1 MRNTM
6 PKSLEE
12 LVKKQ
17 DHVIKNH
24 YQDEVNNLEKSIKNN
39 VPFLFREYEKYNEQF
54 HATNKYFLSEEID
67 DGKVVFIGF
76 DFSAIKDLKESED
89 NKWMIPFLKSLSNKK
104 FIVEE
109 IIPHASMKNIYY
121 SLRGKTLY
129 ETSDMF
135 SPINLITIQNI
146 SFSYDEH
153 TLKQNDIIKRF
164 FYNDQQIDDSFLEDT
179 YYNESFSKKVQLNLP
194 IEFKQE
200 LTIDVNK
207 RYLFR
212 VHSIEIDSELGK
224 ENYCLE

>member
-12 LVKKQ
+12 IVKNQ
-17 DHVIKNH
+17 

-109 IIPHASMKNIYY
+109 IIPHSNMKNIYY
-121 SLRGKTLY
+121 SVKGN
-129 ETSDMF
+129 SDYDQDMYL
-135 SPINLITIQNI
+135 NLITIQNI

-153 TLKQNDIIKRF
+153 TLKQKDIIKRF
-164 FYNDQQIDDSFLEDT
+164 LYNDQEIDDSFLEDT
-179 YYNESFSKKVQLNLP
+179 YYNESFSKKVHLNLP